1 MPSGEIKVDYNT
13 IHTAAEDCN
22 TTTKELERLF
32 GDLKNDLNPL
42 INTWDGNA
50 KESYLN
56 AQKQWDDKFDDLK
69 QVLAQIA
76 IVLPQIADGYQGTE
90 SGVEQLF

>member
-1 MPSGEIKVDYNT
+1 MPSGEIKVNYAT
-13 IHTAAEDCN
+13 IQTAADDCKS
-22 TTTKELERLF
+22 TTTELERLF

-42 INTWDGNA
+42 VNTWDGNA
-50 KESYLN
+50 KESYLA
-56 AQKQWDDKFDDLK
+56 AQGEWDRKFDDLK